1 MKIAVIEDD
10 EEIRDLIKFF
20 LNKENYDFVTAKNGL
35 EGLKVIKKDKPDLIL
50 LDLMLPQITGIDLCK
65 IVRSDSA
72 KYGDPIILMLTAKV
86 DSEDVLK
93 GFEAGADDY
102 IKKPFN
108 PRELMARIKRFLT
121 RYKKETMNIY
131 NYKNIQ
137 VNLLKYT
144 VTESGKERKLSK
156 KEFDTFLF
164 LLKNKGTVLTRN
176 KILTK
181 VWGSEYYEG
190 DRTVDVYM
198 SKLREKLSSIK
209 EDIVTVKGVGYKLR
223 EYDD

>member
-35 EGLKVIKKDKPDLIL
+35 EGLKIIKKNKPELVI
-50 LDLMLPQITGIDLCK
+50 LDLMLPQITGLDLCK
-65 IVRSDSA
+65 IVRSDST

-93 GFEAGADDY
+93 GFEVGADDY

-121 RYKKETMNIY
+121 RYKKETMSIY
-131 NYKNIQ
+131 NYKNVK
-137 VNLLKYT
+137 VNLLKYV
-144 VTESGKERKLSK
+144 VTESGKDFFVSSK
-156 KEFDTFLF
+156 K
-164 LLKNKGTVLTRN
+164 
-176 KILTK
+176 
-181 VWGSEYYEG
+181 
-190 DRTVDVYM
+190 
-198 SKLREKLSSIK
+198 
-209 EDIVTVKGVGYKLR
+209 
-223 EYDD
+223 